1 MSVFVLKI
9 IALLSMLTDHI
20 SYVVTLAF
28 GMDTPLLFNMRAV
41 GRIAFPLYAFLL
53 VNGFEKTR
61 DKRAYMERL
70 FLFALISQI
79 PFSLAFTPANYSHS
93 ALSGVQL
100 LLKSGWLWY
109 IAGIAFAL
117 VILFFTLYEKK
128 VQKGFF
134 FILAA
139 LCAALLWAEA
149 GGICLLGM
157 QLNVFYTLAVSFAVM
172 WALDIIISQRAV
184 HPASRLVLI
193 AAACAALSL
202 CLLPQ
207 SDYGFRGLIL
217 IAALYAVRGNR
228 FFQLLI
234 TASWAGW
241 MYSYSNP
248 LLIGA
253 LAACLPV
260 ALYNG
265 KLGRKMKLGFYLA
278 YPVHLIVLFLLVRF
292 I

>member
-28 GMDTPLLFNMRAV
+28 GMNTPLLFNMRAV

-70 FLFALISQI
+70 FLFALISQV

-93 ALSGVQL
+93 AFSGVQL
-100 LLKSGWLWY
+100 LLKSGWPWY

-117 VILFFTLYEKK
+117 AILFFTLYEKR

-184 HPASRLVLI
+184 HPAFRLVLI

-217 IAALYAVRGNR
+217 IAALYAARGNR